1 METQK
6 VIILGTCIESL
17 NSDGTKIYG
26 LSIVENGQVFILTA
40 KKILEKFGYLITV
53 LGVTSDEL
61 YDRYKEVKEMD
72 SKQALNLSRVE
83 EWEMC

>member
-40 KKILEKFGYLITV
+40 KKILERFGYLITA

-61 YDRYKEVKEMD
+61 YRLYKEVKCMD
-72 SKQALNLSRVE
+72 VE
-83 EWEMC
+83 QTQKFVVFEECVKC